1 MAQKAVIGLDM
12 GTDMIKFVEIRAGRT
27 ALELVH
33 LGLAPTPRETIS
45 NGVIVNPETL
55 GAAVRDL
62 LSSQGVRTRA
72 VVSSVAGQSSL
83 VVRPIE
89 VPRMTRQELAD
100 TMRWEVERHIPFAAS
115 EVIMDFQ
122 PMIAP
127 EDLPPDAQNMD
138 VLLAVAQEDMINAH
152 VQTLLVANLEPTV
165 IDVEPLSAARALV
178 DINADQGAYDQVIA
192 LVNVGA
198 TTTDISIIR
207 SGLLSFTRPI
217 PLAGDSITNAIS
229 ENLGVEIER
238 AEQLKREE
246 GRVFVEGA
254 TPALPSPPASG
265 GPAAPAPAAAAPP
278 APAPTPAPASAPAED
293 EEAVARPVFDLSS
306 ELEEETTPK
315 RPVFDLSAS
324 EETPAP
330 PSPPPASGGPTLPSP
345 TSPAGETGAR
355 RVYQAMLPTLTEL
368 VTEIRRSVEYYGTRS
383 GGATVDR
390 ILLFGG
396 TSLLPDLDQ
405 FLSREIGIPVH
416 IPNTFERLL
425 VTNPNYSEEYLA
437 SVGRLFPV
445 AVGLAIRDM
454 IG

>member
-12 GTDMIKFVEIRAGRT
+12 GTDMIKFVEIRPGRT

-45 NGVIVNPETL
+45 NGVIVDPETL

-62 LSSQGVRTRA
+62 LSSQGVRTRT

-152 VQTLLVANLEPTV
+152 VQTLLAANLEPTV

-229 ENLGVEIER
+229 ENLGVEIEQ

-246 GRVFVEGA
+246 GRVFVDGA
-254 TPALPSPPASG
+254 TPALPSPQAA
-265 GPAAPAPAAAAPP
+265 PAAPAPAATAPAAPP
-278 APAPTPAPASAPAED
+278 PVSAPAED
-293 EEAVARPVFDLSS
+293 EEAVSRPVFDLSS

-315 RPVFDLSAS
+315 RPVFDLSAG

-330 PSPPPASGGPTLPSP
+330 PSPPARDTAGPTLPSP
-345 TSPAGETGAR
+345 TSPVGETGAR

-425 VTNPNYSEEYLA
+425 VANPSYSEEYLA